1 MRTSEATDII
11 DAEITKAQKTMPNPD
26 LDGLNPA
33 FRSKYTTLANGLG
46 VAKEHLSA
54 HGISVYQ
61 ATRVEGDIL
70 MLDTRLACK
79 GQWIEAEY
87 PVCRFPAKPQELGS
101 ALTYARRYSLF
112 SLVGIAG
119 EEDDDGNAANAT
131 PTPAPKRTPAK
142 PDNKVS
148 AELSAVAKDAA
159 IMAIGMAQTLEILQS
174 WGVDNK
180 AEMDKMQDGDLAA
193 VRAAFK
199 KRHEELKAQQKEA
212 A

>member
-1 MRTSEATDII
+1 MRTSEQTDII
-11 DAEITKAQKTMPNPD
+11 DGNMTKSQETMPNLD

-33 FRSKYTTLANGLG
+33 YKSRFSTLPNGLT
-46 VAKEHLSA
+46 VIKAHLSKN
-54 HGISVYQ
+54 GISVYQ

-131 PTPAPKRTPAK
+131 ATPAPKR
-142 PDNKVS
+142 NGHKVS
-148 AELSAVAKDAA
+148 PETSAVAKEAA
-159 IMAIGMAQTLEILQS
+159 LMAISMAKSVEILES
-174 WGVDNK
+174 WAIVYRV
-180 AEMDKMQDGDLAA
+180 EMDRMAEADVAE
-193 VRAAFK
+193 VRKAYKAK
-199 KRHEELKAQQKEA
+199 HTELKAKQKEA

>member
-1 MRTSEATDII
+1 MRTSEQTDII
-11 DAEITKAQKTMPNPD
+11 DANMGKAQETMPNPD
-26 LDGLNPA
+26 LDGVNPQ
-33 FRSKYTTLANGLG
+33 FKSKFTTLPNGLG
-46 VAKEHLSA
+46 VAKQHLSK

-61 ATRVEGDIL
+61 ATRIEGDIL

-119 EEDDDGNAANAT
+119 EQDDDGNAANAT
-131 PTPAPKRTPAK
+131 PTEAPKRETK
-142 PDNKVS
+142 PSKDYSEERDLAIKV
-148 AELSAVAKDAA
+148 
-159 IMAIGMAQTLEILQS
+159 LQMCADIEALDS
-174 WGVDNK
+174 WGVDNGPQINRMPA
-180 AEMDKMQDGDLAA
+180 AEQKA
-193 VRAAFK
+193 VREAFAAHK
-199 KRHEELKAQQKEA
+199 KHLQQQKA

>member
-1 MRTSEATDII
+1 MRTSEQTDII
-11 DAEITKAQKTMPNPD
+11 DANMGKAQETMPNPD
-26 LDGLNPA
+26 LDGVNPQ
-33 FRSKYTTLANGLG
+33 FKSKFTTLPNGLG
-46 VAKEHLSA
+46 VAKQHLSK

-61 ATRVEGDIL
+61 ATRIEGDIL

-119 EEDDDGNAANAT
+119 EQDDDGNAANAT
-131 PTPAPKRTPAK
+131 PTEAPKRETK
-142 PDNKVS
+142 PSKDFT
-148 AELSAVAKDAA
+148 AERDL
-159 IMAIGMAQTLEILQS
+159 AIGALQMCADAEALDS
-174 WGVDNK
+174 WAVDNK
-180 AEMDKMQDGDLAA
+180 DQIHRLPPAEQKA
-193 VRAAFK
+193 VREAFAAHK
-199 KRHEELKAQQKEA
+199 KTLQQKEA

>member
-1 MRTSEATDII
+1 MKTSESTDII

-26 LDGLNPA
+26 LDGVNPA
-33 FRSKYTTLANGLG
+33 YRSKYTTLANGLG

-61 ATRVEGDIL
+61 ATRVEGDVL

-131 PTPAPKRTPAK
+131 PTQAPKRTPAK

-148 AELSAVAKDAA
+148 PELSASARAVA
-159 IMAIGMAQTLEILQS
+159 IEAIGMAQTLEILQS
-174 WGVDNK
+174 WGVDAK
-180 AEMDKMQDGDLAA
+180 AEMDRMQPDDLAA

-199 KRHEELKAQQKEA
+199 RRHDDLKKEA

>member
-1 MRTSEATDII
+1 MRTSEHTDII
-11 DAEITKAQKTMPNPD
+11 DDATSKAQAELENPTKD
-26 LDGLNPA
+26 ASNPHYRSRYATLDGGLNIVRPCL
-33 FRSKYTTLANGLG
+33 SK
-46 VAKEHLSA
+46 

-61 ATRVEGDIL
+61 STRVEDGVL

-79 GQWIEAEY
+79 GQWVEAEY
-87 PVCRFPAKPQELGS
+87 PVCTFPAKPQELGS

-131 PTPAPKRTPAK
+131 ATQAPKRAAK

-148 AELSAVAKDAA
+148 PELSAEAKGVAIKA
-159 IMAIGMAQTLEILQS
+159 IEMAQTLEILQS

-180 AEMDKMQDGDLAA
+180 AEMERMTASDLAE

-199 KRHEELKAQQKEA
+199 AKHDELKNAQKEA

>member
-1 MRTSEATDII
+1 MRTSEQTDII
-11 DAEITKAQKTMPNPD
+11 DGNMGKAQETMPMPD

-46 VAKEHLSA
+46 VAKAHLSK

-61 ATRVEGDIL
+61 ATRIEGDIL
-70 MLDTRLACK
+70 MLDTRLSCK

-131 PTPAPKRTPAK
+131 PTPAPKRETK
-142 PDNKVS
+142 PSKDYSEERDLAIKV
-148 AELSAVAKDAA
+148 
-159 IMAIGMAQTLEILQS
+159 LQMCADIEALDS
-174 WGVDNK
+174 WGVDNGPQINRMPA
-180 AEMDKMQDGDLAA
+180 AEQKA
-193 VRAAFK
+193 VREAFAAHK
-199 KRHEELKAQQKEA
+199 KHLQQQKA